1 MKGFTDGSPLIQ
13 NSYNYSYDYKRNKQ
27 NYNITFSKMNNI
39 ASLSI
44 GDKLRIVTYT
54 TKGEEGNIKFPN
66 MINNLNSLSINY
78 NQDLAISYQNTVMN
92 IVVLAFAR
100 DEASTGGTNQT
111 DIEQIR
117 AKVINKKYTRNIL
130 ISGNEIVNKAK
141 EYGLDAW
148 KYRHDVINLYY
159 KALDKLVYNDM
170 ILSTGSNNFYF
181 DLKKKPLL
189 ITGYNYYMIEPT
201 DVFSYDS
208 ESRRFEY
215 TPKICTEDPSK
226 NLKSWK
232 QYILDYNGTSN
243 IESIL
248 QSQFPFYIRYE
259 NSANPKITV
268 YDMTVNKTEIL
279 SFKSYVEDYALDK
292 VDVPFLKILRNPFKG
307 SIDGTFEKDLAN
319 TYFFSFVLHAGSNT
333 LEKIYSQC
341 HDPDDKINY
350 VNSTDENTYLKQYIS
365 FNLKMIGKNT
375 GTIYVVNPVKIN
387 STTAGFTGEG

>member
-1 MKGFTDGSPLIQ
+1 MENLI
-13 NSYNYSYDYKRNKQ
+13 
-27 NYNITFSKMNNI
+27 
-39 ASLSI
+39 SI
-44 GDKLRIVTYT
+44 LLT
-54 TKGEEGNIKFPN
+54 N

-100 DEASTGGTNQT
+100 DEASTGGSNQT

-159 KALDKLVYNDM
+159 KALDKLVYNNM

-181 DLKKKPLL
+181 DLKRKPLL
-189 ITGYNYYMIEPT
+189 INGYNYYMIEPT

-215 TPKICTEDPSK
+215 SPKIYEGDPSK

-232 QYILDYNGTSN
+232 QYILDYNDTSN

-248 QSQFPFYIRYE
+248 QAQFPFHIRYE
-259 NSANPKITV
+259 NSTNPKITV

-279 SFKSYVEDYALDK
+279 SFKSYK
-292 VDVPFLKILRNPFKG
+292 
-307 SIDGTFEKDLAN
+307 S
-319 TYFFSFVLHAGSNT
+319 
-333 LEKIYSQC
+333 
-341 HDPDDKINY
+341 
-350 VNSTDENTYLKQYIS
+350 
-365 FNLKMIGKNT
+365 
-375 GTIYVVNPVKIN
+375 
-387 STTAGFTGEG
+387 